1 MFSSIGVCGV
11 GNMGRAIVKGL
22 VQSGVMAP
30 AHIYLYN
37 IHKEKAQKLA
47 DEVGAVVVDSAE
59 ELAACSQAIIMAVKP
74 RIMAGALDIV
84 KSHIGA
90 DTVVISIAAGLTISD
105 LAAHLPE
112 RTKIVR
118 IMPNTPAMV
127 GEGMASVS
135 VNSYV
140 SGGETEDVLSI
151 FRSFGKAELVEEGLI
166 DAVCGLSG
174 SGPAYVYLFI
184 EARADGAV
192 LEGMPRPMAYT
203 FAAQTVLGA
212 AKMVLETGEHPG
224 KLKDDV
230 CSPGGTTI
238 EAVRTLEE
246 HGFRAAVVN
255 AVRASAEKNTHM

>member
-118 IMPNTPAMV
+118 IMPNTPAWWEKVWRPYLLIRM
-127 GEGMASVS
+127 
-135 VNSYV
+135 
-140 SGGETEDVLSI
+140 
-151 FRSFGKAELVEEGLI
+151 FREEKRKMF
-166 DAVCGLSG
+166 
-174 SGPAYVYLFI
+174 YLFS
-184 EARADGAV
+184 
-192 LEGMPRPMAYT
+192 
-203 FAAQTVLGA
+203 AALG
-212 AKMVLETGEHPG
+212 KP
-224 KLKDDV
+224 
-230 CSPGGTTI
+230 
-238 EAVRTLEE
+238 
-246 HGFRAAVVN
+246 N
-255 AVRASAEKNTHM
+255 